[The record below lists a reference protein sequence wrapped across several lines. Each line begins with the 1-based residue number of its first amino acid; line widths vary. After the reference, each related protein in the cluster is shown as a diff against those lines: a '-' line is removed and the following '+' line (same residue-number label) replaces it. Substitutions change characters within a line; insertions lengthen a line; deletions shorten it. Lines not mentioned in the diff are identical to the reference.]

1 MMVAA
6 TDPSILRAAVGRATT
21 IDASDSDGSLVA
33 RARAGER
40 SAVDALFRRHT
51 PAVLRLS
58 VRLVGRHQDAE
69 DVAQDALAVAIDE
82 LGSLR
87 DPEAFGKWLAQIT
100 VRQAHRYFR
109 RRKLKRLLGLDR
121 GQDDA
126 TLASL
131 ARDDASP
138 EARAELANIDA
149 VLQSIDGDERVA
161 WILRVVEGEQLESVA
176 SLCDCSLAT
185 AKRRISAAQSRI
197 DAALEGRKGAKKS

>member
-1 MMVAA
+1 MVVA
-6 TDPSILRAAVGRATT
+6 TDPSILRSTVGRATT
-21 IDASDSDGSLVA
+21 MDATDSDGSLVA

-51 PAVLRLS
+51 PAVLRLC

-87 DPEAFGKWLAQIT
+87 EPDAFGRWLAQIT

-109 RRKLKRLLGLDR
+109 RRKLKRMLGLDR
-121 GQDDA
+121 GHDDA
-126 TLASL
+126 TLDSL

-149 VLQSIDGDERVA
+149 VLRSLDGDERLA

-176 SLCDCSLAT
+176 ALCDCSLAT
-185 AKRRISAAQSRI
+185 AKRRIAAAQDRI
-197 DAALEGRKGAKKS
+197 DSALEGRKGAKKS